1 MVINEYCKDC
11 QIRRNLNKYPA
22 TASADE
28 IAEYQR
34 GVRNIIAH
42 CDGLSTPQISEKMN
56 ALRCELFGPARDFT
70 AIKRHFNSL
79 MLNLQPYM
87 QQQVADAD
95 DPLRMAVQ
103 LSMVGNFI
111 DFGILEEVD
120 DQELRSKL
128 DAAKDIAIAP
138 EMLQSFRWEVE
149 KARRLVL
156 FTDNCGEIVTD
167 KLLISVLR
175 NINPQLF
182 VTVIVRGKPVLNDAT
197 MEDALQTGMREVA
210 QRVIGNGAG
219 MPGNVIGAISSEAMD
234 EIRKADVLVSKGQ
247 GNYEGLSGCG
257 LNIFYLFLCKC
268 DAFMQRFN
276 VPQFTGVMTRE
287 AF

>member
-11 QIRRNLNKYPA
+11 QIRRNLIKYPA

-28 IAEYQR
+28 IAEYQI

-42 CDGLSTPQISEKMN
+42 CDGLSTPQISEKMI
-56 ALRCELFGPARDFT
+56 ALRRELFGPTKDFT
-70 AIKRHFNSL
+70 TIKQHFNRL
-79 MLNLQPYM
+79 MLNLLPHM
-87 QQQVADAD
+87 QQQVAEAYDA
-95 DPLRMAVQ
+95 LRMAVQ
-103 LSMVGNFI
+103 FSMVGNYI
-111 DFGILEEVD
+111 DFGIREEVD

-138 EMLQSFRWEVE
+138 EMLQSFRREVE
-149 KARRLVL
+149 KAQRLVL

-197 MEDALQTGMREVA
+197 MEDARQVGMHDVA
-210 QRVIGNGAG
+210 QRVIGNGIG
-219 MPGNVIGAISSEAMD
+219 MPGNIIGAISSEAMD

-268 DAFMQRFN
+268 EVFIQRFN

>member
-34 GVRNIIAH
+34 GVRTIIAH

-87 QQQVADAD
+87 QQQVAEAD

-111 DFGILEEVD
+111 DFGVLEEVD

-138 EMLQSFRWEVE
+138 EMLQSFRREVE

-210 QRVIGNGAG
+210 QRVIGDGAG